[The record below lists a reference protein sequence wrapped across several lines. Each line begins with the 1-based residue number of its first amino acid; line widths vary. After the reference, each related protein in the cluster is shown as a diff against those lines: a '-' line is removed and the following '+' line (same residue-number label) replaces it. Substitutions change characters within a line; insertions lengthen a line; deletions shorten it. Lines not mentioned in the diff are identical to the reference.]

1 MVKAAFGEVGV
12 ISDTLV
18 KATPLILLASGLCL
32 AFTMKLWT
40 IGAEGQ
46 FFLGAFGASAVVLTP
61 MLPPET
67 SPWLMIPAMIA
78 VGMLAGSLWGF
89 LPGYLKA
96 KFNVNEII
104 TTLMLNYVA
113 VNWNNFFIFAVWTE
127 GGFQMSRRFPQTAWL
142 PRLTDYAAQ
151 YPQLRGLTLHLGL
164 LIAIVAAVVMWW
176 VIYRSRW
183 GYEVRLTGDNPRA
196 ARYAGI
202 NIARNTVLVLMVSGA
217 LAGLAG
223 V

>member
-1 MVKAAFGEVGV
+1 
-12 ISDTLV
+12 
-18 KATPLILLASGLCL
+18 
-32 AFTMKLWT
+32 
-40 IGAEGQ
+40 
-46 FFLGAFGASAVVLTP
+46 
-61 MLPPET
+61 
-67 SPWLMIPAMIA
+67 
-78 VGMLAGSLWGF
+78 MLAGALWGF

-127 GGFQMSRRFPQTAWL
+127 GGFQMSPKFPQTAWL

-151 YPQLRGLTLHLGL
+151 NPQLRGLTLHLGL
-164 LIAIVAAVVMWW
+164 LFAIIAACVMWW

-202 NIARNTVLVLMVSGA
+202 NICPHHDPRTDGLGRAGRPGRRSPRSPAWYIDCRAPSPRGTASRPSSSPGWRSSILWRSSRSRSFLA
-217 LAGLAG
+217 L
-223 V
+223 